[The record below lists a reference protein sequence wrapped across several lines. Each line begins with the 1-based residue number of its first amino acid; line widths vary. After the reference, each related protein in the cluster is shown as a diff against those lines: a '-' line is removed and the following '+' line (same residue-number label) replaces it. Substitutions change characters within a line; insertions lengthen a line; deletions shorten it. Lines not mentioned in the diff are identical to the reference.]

1 MKNFQTI
8 KKTSL
13 LFLLI
18 VFIVQSCTIEKRAFM
33 PGYHIDWKSN
43 KSIPASKAISE
54 KANEISSK
62 NEVDSLHNDEIK
74 SENVAENLSK
84 SQSNQNIYKSK
95 QEHSFAYQVVNKNV
109 KTTATNLVKNK
120 IIHLTTKKINQKVIK
135 SNRTINQKNSYDDEE
150 YGSDLN
156 IFSLI
161 SFIAA
166 ILSAAL
172 VAVPLI
178 SIGLAIGGLVLGI
191 LGNNEISRGDYLYGL
206 NKTFAVIG
214 IVISSIIIL
223 VYLILVLGFL
233 FLYLLFV
240 G

>member
-33 PGYHIDWKSN
+33 PGYHIDWKSH

-54 KANEISSK
+54 KATEISSK
-62 NEVDSLHNDEIK
+62 NEIDSLYNDEIK
-74 SENVAENLSK
+74 SENVAENLSEN
-84 SQSNQNIYKSK
+84 QSNQNIYKSK
-95 QEHSFAYQVVNKNV
+95 QEQSIANQVVNKDV
-109 KTTATNLVKNK
+109 KTTATHPVKNK
-120 IIHLTTKKINQKVIK
+120 IIHLTSKKINQKVIK
-135 SNRTINQKNSYDDEE
+135 SNRAIIQKNSYDDEV

-172 VAVPLI
+172 AAVPLI

-191 LGNNEISRGDYLYGL
+191 IGNNEISRGDYLYGL

-214 IVISSIIIL
+214 IVISSIMIL
-223 VYLILVLGFL
+223 VNIILVLGILFL
-233 FLYLLFV
+233 FLLFF
-240 G
+240 

>member
-33 PGYHIDWKSN
+33 PGYHIDWRSN

-54 KANEISSK
+54 KATEISSK
-62 NEVDSLHNDEIK
+62 NEIDSLYNDEIK
-74 SENVAENLSK
+74 SENVAENLSE
-84 SQSNQNIYKSK
+84 NQNIYKSK
-95 QEHSFAYQVVNKNV
+95 QELSIANQVVNKNV
-109 KTTATNLVKNK
+109 KTTATHPVKNK
-120 IIHLTTKKINQKVIK
+120 IIHLTSKKINQKVIK
-135 SNRTINQKNSYDDEE
+135 SNRAIIQKNSYDDEE

-172 VAVPLI
+172 AAVPLI
-178 SIGLAIGGLVLGI
+178 SLGLAIGGLVLGI

-214 IVISSIIIL
+214 IVISSIMIL
-223 VYLILVLGFL
+223 INIILVLGILFL
-233 FLYLLFV
+233 FLLFV

>member
-33 PGYHIDWKSN
+33 PGYHIDWRSN

-54 KANEISSK
+54 KATEISSK
-62 NEVDSLHNDEIK
+62 NEIDSLYNDEIK
-74 SENVAENLSK
+74 SENVAENLSE
-84 SQSNQNIYKSK
+84 NQNIYKSK
-95 QEHSFAYQVVNKNV
+95 QELSIANQVVNKDV
-109 KTTATNLVKNK
+109 KTTATHPVKNK
-120 IIHLTTKKINQKVIK
+120 IIHLTSKKINQKVIK
-135 SNRTINQKNSYDDEE
+135 SNRAIIQKNSYDDEE

-172 VAVPLI
+172 AAVPLI
-178 SIGLAIGGLVLGI
+178 SLGLAIGGLVLGI

-214 IVISSIIIL
+214 IVISSIMIL
-223 VYLILVLGFL
+223 INIILVLGILFL
-233 FLYLLFV
+233 FLLFV